1 MVAECGTGVG
11 VDPEPVLAS
20 LALMTTWHHVYWILG
35 QLDHLRGG
43 AAVHPGAGEGD
54 KLVTSLMDHEPAHLA
69 LVALLPEPPGNSGI
83 LLDFSFSTVF

>member
-11 VDPEPVLAS
+11 VDPEPVLAP
-20 LALMTTWHHVYWILG
+20 LALITTWHHVYWTLG
-35 QLDHLRGG
+35 QWQGRIDHLRGG

-54 KLVTSLMDHEPAHLA
+54 KLVTSLVDHEPAHLA

-83 LLDFSFSTVF
+83 

>member
-1 MVAECGTGVG
+1 MYTG
-11 VDPEPVLAS
+11 
-20 LALMTTWHHVYWILG
+20 YWVNG
-35 QLDHLRGG
+35 KGLDHLRGG

-54 KLVTSLMDHEPAHLA
+54 KLVTSLVDHEPAHLA